1 MIAVA
6 EGLDGD
12 GTMVAFPVFSLI
24 LLHCNAT
31 QRDVFGARTKEPHT
45 DWLQFACVILNF
57 EVALPNVYPA
67 LHLMVTVSP

>member
-6 EGLDGD
+6 EGLEGD
-12 GTMVAFPVFSLI
+12 GAMVAFPVFSMV

-31 QRDVFGARTKEPHT
+31 QRDVPKEPHS
-45 DWLQFACVILNF
+45 DWLQFAFVYLNF
-57 EVALPNVYPA
+57 EVALPKVYPA